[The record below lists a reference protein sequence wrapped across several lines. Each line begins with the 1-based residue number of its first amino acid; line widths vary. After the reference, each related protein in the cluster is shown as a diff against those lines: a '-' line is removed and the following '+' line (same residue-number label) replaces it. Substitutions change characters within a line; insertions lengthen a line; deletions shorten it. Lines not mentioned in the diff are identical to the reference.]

1 MSGIVDQTTMDE
13 REAEVQQRV
22 KASESN
28 EWWLQTLCVPKSER
42 EREDSTGTSSLWTV
56 LNDRERERETDG
68 VKKGKS
74 SHPLAVGDFA

>member
-28 EWWLQTLCVPKSER
+28 EWWLQTLCVPESER
-42 EREDSTGTSSLWTV
+42 EREKIVQVPALSGL
-56 LNDRERERETDG
+56 
-68 VKKGKS
+68 
-74 SHPLAVGDFA
+74 F